1 MIQRDFGR
9 NMKTMSSIKMANKSF
24 IRIRKD
30 GDDDER
36 EVKWFCRSFSS
47 PSPCYDNI
55 RYPGPSDRVI
65 SPLESFRRSA
75 WCVPIINIIMEHQN
89 QHRQIIKSF
98 LMTGRDLTMENGRE
112 EIAVQTRG
120 GEKVYEFVSVP
131 IKDPIWLI
139 IIKFMHVSSDAR

>member
-1 MIQRDFGR
+1 MIQRDLR
-9 NMKTMSSIKMANKSF
+9 QNMKTMSSIKMANKSF

-47 PSPCYDNI
+47 PSLCYDNV

-98 LMTGRDLTMENGRE
+98 LMTGRDFDDGKWQCRREGR
-112 EIAVQTRG
+112 
-120 GEKVYEFVSVP
+120 
-131 IKDPIWLI
+131 
-139 IIKFMHVSSDAR
+139 KFTSSLVFQLKIQFGS